1 MKWEKDMNRKFT
13 KKEMHIVKKK
23 DEEITARITKE
34 IQTNQNISFS
44 RISKDE

>member
-1 MKWEKDMNRKFT
+1 MGKRYGQEIHQRRNAHSQEKN
-13 KKEMHIVKKK
+13 
-23 DEEITARITKE
+23 EEITERITKE